1 MDVRRLEDVPWLAGA
16 TEDERRRVAE
26 AALERS
32 YPAGREMIRQG
43 EMTDAFYV
51 ILEGSADVV
60 RDDTV
65 INRLSE
71 GEFFGEMGAL
81 DAGPGYSLARNASLV
96 VVDELTAAVIPGDR
110 FAELLREM
118 PWFREQIYATMS
130 RRES

>member
-26 AALERS
+26 AAQERS

-81 DAGPGYSLARNASLV
+81 DAGPGLFAGPKCQ
-96 VVDELTAAVIPGDR
+96 PGGR
-110 FAELLREM
+110 G
-118 PWFREQIYATMS
+118 
-130 RRES
+130 